1 MFKIEKKISFYWL
14 NMYYLFIIVYWFIFI
29 TTFFNGAAAAGTPF
43 ACKTPCGCG
52 WSTPLGCENGAKPNP
67 GKLWNP
73 SKPVNG
79 YALVKHVEQ
88 LQLLA
93 KVHFT
98 SP

>member
-1 MFKIEKKISFYWL
+1 
-14 NMYYLFIIVYWFIFI
+14 MYYLFIIIYWFIFI

-43 ACKTPCGCG
+43 ACKTPCGCECG

-79 YALVKHVEQ
+79 
-88 LQLLA
+88 LA